1 MHQVNHCSGFNAYM
15 TYVQVTSM
23 KIINISN
30 RLPISLNKEHT
41 KTIITTSSGG
51 LVSAVLSLSKD
62 EDALHWIGVADFTAE
77 EWLES
82 CSSYTGNFILHPIF
96 IDETLYKLYYNGFSN
111 SVLWPLFHYFPS
123 FLEYKKNEF
132 DAYLAVNRLVADRIK
147 DSIQPDDVVW
157 IHDYHLIPLVG
168 FLRQLIPKAK
178 IGFFLHVPF
187 PSYELIRILPKD
199 CRDTL
204 ISSLLG
210 ADLIGFHTYDYVQH
224 FVTTMQMI
232 TGVQHKNFQLHYKG
246 RIIKTDAFPIS
257 IDFKKF
263 NDAFSKPEVISE
275 RAKIKRLYAGKKI
288 LFSVDR
294 LDYTKGI
301 KYRLQGYAHFLENNP
316 EWIEKIVFILIAVP
330 SRDTIS
336 KYEERKEII
345 EKLIGQ
351 INGKYGNYKWS
362 PIVYQYGSVDFNQLS
377 GLYTSCDVALI
388 SPVRDG
394 MNLVAKEF
402 LASRQDK
409 RGVLLLSDMT
419 GAAKELTDA
428 LLFNPLDE
436 AEIAHKITRALN
448 MPEQEQEIRMDRMQQ
463 QLSKNDIF
471 KWSSNF
477 IHHMKNITHHTH
489 TSKQFEEMDLLK
501 ILQHYRQSKNCLIL
515 LDYDGTLKA
524 LQPHPDMATPDDV
537 LYQLLTELTH
547 NKKNDV
553 CIISGRNKETLEDWF
568 GEMNGT
574 LIAEHGIFAKK
585 KSWTNLISDA
595 VPWKSD
601 VKKIMDKFSENCA
614 NTFVEEKSASL
625 CWHYRLADVE
635 AGIIQS
641 RELMNLLSDFL
652 ISSNANILDGHKV
665 VEVKPVQAGK
675 GNALKTVFDFTQ
687 YDCCICIGD
696 DKTDEDMFDVVN
708 KAKGITFKV
717 GEGNTIARHRFD
729 DVPDVLSF
737 LSYLH

>member
-1 MHQVNHCSGFNAYM
+1 
-15 TYVQVTSM
+15 M

-30 RLPISLNKEHT
+30 RLPISLNKENNKT
-41 KTIITTSSGG
+41 TIITSSGG
-51 LVSAVLSLSKD
+51 LVSAVISLGNEES
-62 EDALHWIGVADFTAE
+62 ELHWIGVADFTAE
-77 EWLES
+77 EWLDNS
-82 CSSYTGNFILHPIF
+82 PSYSSDFILHPIF

-123 FLEYKKNEF
+123 FVEYKKNEF
-132 DAYLAVNRLVADRIK
+132 DAYLTVNRLIADRIK
-147 DSIQPDDVVW
+147 ETVQPDDIIW
-157 IHDYHLIPLVG
+157 IHDYHLIPLVTY
-168 FLRQLIPKAK
+168 LRELFPQVK

-187 PSYELIRILPKD
+187 PSYEMIRILPKD

-204 ISSLLG
+204 VSSLLG

-224 FVTTMQMI
+224 FVTSMQMI
-232 TGVQHKNFQLHYKG
+232 TGVQHKNFQLQYNG
-246 RIIKTDAFPIS
+246 RTIKIDAFPIS

-263 NDAFSKPEVISE
+263 NGAYSKPEVIAE
-275 RAKIKRLYAGKKI
+275 RSKIKRLYAGKKI
-288 LFSVDR
+288 VFSVDR

-316 EWIEKIVFILIAVP
+316 EWIEKIVFILITVP
-330 SRDTIS
+330 SRDNIS

-362 PIVYQYGSVDFNQLS
+362 PIVYQYGSVDFDQLS

-419 GAAKELTDA
+419 GAAKELTEA

-436 AEIAHKITRALN
+436 AEISHKIKRALS
-448 MPEQEQEIRMDRMQQ
+448 MPDKEQEIRMDRMQNQ
-463 QLSKNDIF
+463 ISKNDVF
-471 KWSSNF
+471 KWSSTF
-477 IHHMKNITHHTH
+477 IKQMKNITHNISA
-489 TSKQFEEMDLLK
+489 SKHIGNASRLKVLERYLLA
-501 ILQHYRQSKNCLIL
+501 KNCLIL

-524 LQPHPDMATPDDV
+524 LQPHPDMAAPDEL

-547 NKKNDV
+547 NTKNEV
-553 CIISGRNKETLEDWF
+553 CIISGRDKETLEKWF
-568 GEMNGT
+568 GEIRGT

-585 KSWTNLISDA
+585 DSWINLVTDSA
-595 VPWKSD
+595 PWKAD
-601 VKKIMDKFSENCA
+601 VKKIMDQFSENCA

-625 CWHYRLADVE
+625 CWHYRLADAE
-635 AGIIQS
+635 ASIAQS

-675 GNALKTVFDFTQ
+675 GNALKTVFDLTQ

-708 KAKGITFKV
+708 EAGGITFKV
-717 GEGNTIARHRFD
+717 GEGHTIAQHRFK
-729 DVPDVLSF
+729 DVQEVLSF
-737 LSYLH
+737 LAHLN